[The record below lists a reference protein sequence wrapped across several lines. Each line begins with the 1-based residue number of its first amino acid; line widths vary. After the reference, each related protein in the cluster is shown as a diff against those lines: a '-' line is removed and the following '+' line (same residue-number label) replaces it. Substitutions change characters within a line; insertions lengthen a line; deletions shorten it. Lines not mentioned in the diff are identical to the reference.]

1 MATWPT
7 TLPSLPLQDNFSEQ
21 SADGV
26 LRSKEGEP
34 TVERRRYSAVPTAV
48 THSLR
53 LSRAQKTTLDT
64 LYYDTLAGGAIPF
77 DYTDP
82 LTGATLS
89 VRFLEPPDPQLLD
102 FEVLASL
109 SLEVLP

>member
-1 MATWPT
+1 MAAWPS
-7 TLPSLPLQDNFSEQ
+7 TLPALPLQDNFSEQ

-53 LSRAQKTTLDT
+53 LSRAQKAYLDT
-64 LYYDTLAGGAIPF
+64 FYYTDLAGGAIPF

-82 LTGATLS
+82 LTGGSLS
-89 VRFLEPPDPQLLD
+89 VRFLEPPDLQLLG
-102 FEVLASL
+102 FELVASL